1 MLRQILILTRL
12 YAPLILDHSMKRGQ
26 EAIIRRLVVV
36 EPIII
41 NLEFPLFPDSIRL
54 ESFSVYTTCLVRK
67 FRMDFN

>member
-1 MLRQILILTRL
+1 
-12 YAPLILDHSMKRGQ
+12 MKRGQ